1 MAFKRRALQVHPDK
15 GGSKEAFHLVYEAL
29 ETLADPA
36 ARKKYDN
43 GLATGKSGNLLQPQP
58 DGQTGRKKTSKKR
71 GRSAASEAHPKPQ
84 KAERPKPKAQAA
96 AGQARPESK
105 APQAPHSK
113 QTKLLI
119 KIRDLLKQLPR
130 DVRNDVFTKQFSQK
144 QRLILE
150 KWMVDG
156 SSRPQA
162 DPEAKLCTVAV
173 GMTTLMEEPNARV
186 FPSSRSCHSI
196 AVPTLPATSDSRM
209 QTSTTR
215 KPKQDGKRKIQDK
228 MKTTGKTIKKVR
240 STCGTISKDG
250 KVSEKCY
257 RARIWFDATD
267 LYTRR
272 GDLQTALE
280 FLVILTSAKQRMQSH
295 PTQTSFEQDLA
306 EALEAAASEQGRTL
320 ADLQLRFAV
329 TMTTSFFVAPGFQMH
344 CPAVNSIEQL
354 GKVRRILEPFR
365 KYAGG
370 RNLFRL
376 YPPTHLQI
384 AWEEFQSAVADAWES
399 VGVDS
404 APFLRKIRTLNGA
417 SAPLRER
424 GLQAL
429 ERRHMASNDRNMHR
443 PKSLREASCKPLEL
457 RERRH
462 MALEDKNK
470 HRPKALRQST
480 TEDLE
485 SKERWQMAKE
495 DKNRHR
501 PRRMR
506 ERCDNQL
513 WERKQMAMHDKNKH
527 RPPRLRVRLVRSH
540 EEILASNLSLLKKL
554 LLRWGKM
561 LKREASL
568 ADKKRRKIL
577 RERRKVQQERRRSEV
592 LSQKRQREEARMRTE
607 WFRKRMRS
615 DLTMDDIRTF
625 RYAHIPAQNQKR
637 PRPDCGFFCLRRNI
651 GSPQFWRRAFGLL
664 NTINGTILSN
674 RLNMIHWPLDPVHA
688 CKSVVCGP
696 NGRCLLFM
704 LRCCFPCFL
713 CRAIPKHG
721 LDPSHCYRIYN
732 TARNVL

>member
-1 MAFKRRALQVHPDK
+1 MAKSFYDILEVDKSATLEEIKLAFKRRALQVHPDK
-15 GGSKEAFHLVYEAL
+15 GGSKEAFHLVYQAL

-36 ARKKYDN
+36 ARKKYDH
-43 GLATGKSGNLLQPQP
+43 GLATGKSGNLVQPQP

-71 GRSAASEAHPKPQ
+71 GRSAASKAHPKPE
-84 KAERPKPKAQAA
+84 KAERPKPKAAR
-96 AGQARPESK
+96 GQAEPESET
-105 APQAPHSK
+105 PQATQSK

-150 KWMVDG
+150 KWMVDDA

-162 DPEAKLCTVAV
+162 GPEAKLHPVAV
-173 GMTTLMEEPNARV
+173 DTTTSMTEELHAMALP
-186 FPSSRSCHSI
+186 SRSCNSI
-196 AVPTLPATSDSRM
+196 AVPTPPATFDSRM
-209 QTSTTR
+209 QTSTRR
-215 KPKQDGKRKIQDK
+215 KTKLDGKRKIRDK
-228 MKTTGKTIKKVR
+228 MKMKTSGKKSKKVR

-295 PTQTSFEQDLA
+295 PTGTSFEQDLA
-306 EALEAAASEQGRTL
+306 EALEAAASEQGRTV

-329 TMTTSFFVAPGFQMH
+329 TMTTSFFVAPGFQMR

-354 GKVRRILEPFR
+354 GKVRRVLEPFR
-365 KYAGG
+365 KYAVG

-376 YPPTHLQI
+376 YPPSHLQI
-384 AWEEFQSAVADAWES
+384 AWEEFQGAVADAWES

-404 APFLRKIRTLNGA
+404 APFLRKICALNEA

-429 ERRHMASNDRNMHR
+429 ERRHMALNDRNMHR
-443 PKSLREASCKPLEL
+443 PKSLREASRKPLEL

-470 HRPKALRQST
+470 HRPKALQQST

-501 PRRMR
+501 PRRLR

-527 RPPRLRVRLVRSH
+527 RPPRLRVRVVRSH

-568 ADKKRRKIL
+568 ADQKRRKGL

-592 LSQKRQREEARMRTE
+592 LSQQNQKKRQREEARRKTE

-615 DLTMDDIRTF
+615 DLTMDDILTF
-625 RYAHIPAQNQKR
+625 RDAHIPAQPQKGR
-637 PRPDCGFFCLRRNI
+637 ALTVESFTFRDLPRNI
-651 GSPQFWRRAFGLL
+651 GSQQFGGGLL
-664 NTINGTILSN
+664 
-674 RLNMIHWPLDPVHA
+674 V
-688 CKSVVCGP
+688 
-696 NGRCLLFM
+696 F
-704 LRCCFPCFL
+704 
-713 CRAIPKHG
+713 
-721 LDPSHCYRIYN
+721 
-732 TARNVL
+732 